1 MSKVDVNL
9 DDSGENAACF
19 HNLRYTNDCY
29 GGNQNEMTFEI
40 TNWSGNMIQAQA
52 AIYATNQTTGKTEL
66 SWGHSPEA
74 YDAIRITIRGACENS
89 EFLRMLQ
96 LILEAEKMVEVIK
109 P

>member
-9 DDSGENAACF
+9 ADSEEHAAVF
-19 HNLRYTNDCY
+19 HDLHYTNDCE
-29 GGNQNEMTFEI
+29 GGNSNEMTFEI
-40 TNWSGNMIQAQA
+40 TNWSGNDIVAQA
-52 AIYATNQTTGKTEL
+52 ASYTRDPQTGKSEL
-66 SWGHSPEA
+66 VWGAPA
-74 YDAIRITIRGACENS
+74 PFDAIRITIRGACENS